1 MILAGD
7 IGGTN
12 ARLALFDVRN
22 GQFNLVTA
30 TIFPSRNYS
39 GLDQIV
45 NEFVQT
51 YGIAPPEPA
60 WVRAAFTGTAPGIT
74 SLPPRVDTATSHLRT
89 ICRWNYSVIST
100 RAMDT

>member
-30 TIFPSRNYS
+30 TVFPSQRYS

-45 NEFVQT
+45 TEFVN
-51 YGIAPPEPA
+51 
-60 WVRAAFTGTAPGIT
+60 T
-74 SLPPRVDTATSHLRT
+74 SGVP
-89 ICRWNYSVIST
+89 ISSL
-100 RAMDT
+100 